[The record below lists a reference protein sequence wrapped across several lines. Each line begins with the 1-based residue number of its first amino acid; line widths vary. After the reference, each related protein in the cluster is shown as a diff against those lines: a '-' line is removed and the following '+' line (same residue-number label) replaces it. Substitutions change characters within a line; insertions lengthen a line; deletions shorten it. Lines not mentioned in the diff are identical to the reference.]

1 MVYRRKGFVVINF
14 LITLN
19 VQQRWFLN
27 GIEDGFR
34 GVLDKELVKR
44 LAKVELFCHTTNG
57 ESRFTNTHFLKYFL
71 LIIQWRD
78 VKKSKVKSQKSKL
91 HPFITQTHPYLKN
104 SETAVRHHLPCA
116 HL

>member
-34 GVLDKELVKR
+34 GVEDKALVKR
-44 LAKVELFCHTTNG
+44 MAKVIFFCHISNDR
-57 ESRFTNTHFLKYFL
+57 SSFTNPHLHYILTVGTSL
-71 LIIQWRD
+71 LIASFQIQ
-78 VKKSKVKSQKSKL
+78 V
-91 HPFITQTHPYLKN
+91 
-104 SETAVRHHLPCA
+104 
-116 HL
+116 